1 MDLFTSAGVEFD
13 ESRRPGSRPGRV
25 PRTLRVPLLA
35 HKVVAAARKLF
46 TFDPTP
52 RQLLAAANYAKT
64 ARNTKFAQ
72 QKETSVR
79 NLFTENV
86 LGEILGYK
94 PYDPE
99 QSYSIAYERT
109 IRSGSVDVA
118 LGRFGGADSLDDMVA
133 PFELKGPGTRD
144 LDAVMPG
151 RGRSPVQQAWDYA
164 IDAPGSRWVLV
175 SNCIEV
181 RLYAFGRG
189 RDAYEMFDL
198 TKLDDAEE
206 HARLCMLL
214 SAERLLRGPTDALLR
229 ETDTAYKD
237 ITGKLYV
244 DYKAL
249 HERLI
254 AFLVGAPDGPNTESL
269 KL

>member
-94 PYDPE
+94 PYVESPGGI
-99 QSYSIAYERT
+99 SPPGAP
-109 IRSGSVDVA
+109 RSVHEP
-118 LGRFGGADSLDDMVA
+118 LDSH
-133 PFELKGPGTRD
+133 
-144 LDAVMPG
+144 
-151 RGRSPVQQAWDYA
+151 
-164 IDAPGSRWVLV
+164 GSR
-175 SNCIEV
+175 C
-181 RLYAFGRG
+181 
-189 RDAYEMFDL
+189 
-198 TKLDDAEE
+198 
-206 HARLCMLL
+206 
-214 SAERLLRGPTDALLR
+214 SAASMAQLPMSE
-229 ETDTAYKD
+229 
-237 ITGKLYV
+237 
-244 DYKAL
+244 
-249 HERLI
+249 
-254 AFLVGAPDGPNTESL
+254 
-269 KL
+269 